1 MLERDLNPNYTDL
14 AILRRPKIV
23 FTRRTARIF
32 VAATYIFVV
41 VVVTLLMQSL
51 QAMHGNHDDN
61 RYAQATYLFAGVMA
75 IPFFVALINVGRR
88 S

>member
-32 VAATYIFVV
+32 VAGAYLFVV
-41 VVVTLLMQSL
+41 AVVAFFMQSL
-51 QAMHGNHDDN
+51 AAMQVNDDN
-61 RYAQATYLFAGVMA
+61 RYDNATLMFAVFMA
-75 IPFFVALINVGRR
+75 IPFFIALKSVGRR

>member
-23 FTRRTARIF
+23 FMRWTACIF
-32 VAATYIFVV
+32 VAAIYVFVV
-41 VVVTLLMQSL
+41 AVVALLMWSL
-51 QAMHGNHDDN
+51 AALQGNDDH
-61 RYAQATYLFAGVMA
+61 RYADATLLFAGIMA
-75 IPFFVALINVGRR
+75 IPFLVALFNVGRR